1 VAAAARG
8 ALKAVFESPD
18 MSSHAARN
26 VLIVGASRGLGLEF
40 VRQYRADGARVTA
53 TARSEEG
60 RAAIAALGARPLA
73 LDVADAASAAGLAWQ
88 VDGEAFDTV
97 FHVAG
102 VYGPRSAGLEA
113 PAEAEFDA
121 VMHANV
127 LGAMRVL
134 AQLADALA
142 PPVDGRPA
150 ARIGVLSSRM
160 GSIGLR
166 TSTAGWL
173 YRASKAA
180 VNSVMR
186 DASIALADRAL
197 CAAFHP
203 GWVRTDMGGAGAEI
217 DVAESVAGMRRT
229 LAGLDAA
236 RTGSFLNY
244 DGTPLPW

>member
-1 VAAAARG
+1 MSAA
-8 ALKAVFESPD
+8 
-18 MSSHAARN
+18 SSTPARN
-26 VLIVGASRGLGLEF
+26 VLVVGASRGLGLEF

-53 TARSEEG
+53 TARDAEG
-60 RAAIAALGARPLA
+60 LAAIAALGAKALK
-73 LDVADAASAAGLAWQ
+73 LDVSDAASASGLAWQ

-97 FHVAG
+97 FLVAG
-102 VYGPRSAGLEA
+102 VYGPRSQGLE
-113 PAEAEFDA
+113 PPTLAEFDA
-121 VMHANV
+121 VMHTNV

-134 AQLADALA
+134 PTVAECLA
-142 PPVDGRPA
+142 PG

-180 VNSVMR
+180 LNSVLK
-186 DASIALADRAL
+186 DVSIAPQGRAL

-203 GWVRTDMGGAGAEI
+203 GWVRTEMGGAGA
-217 DVAESVAGMRRT
+217 DLDPARSVADLRRA

-236 RTGSFLNY
+236 RNGSFLNH
-244 DGTPLPW
+244 DGTPLDW